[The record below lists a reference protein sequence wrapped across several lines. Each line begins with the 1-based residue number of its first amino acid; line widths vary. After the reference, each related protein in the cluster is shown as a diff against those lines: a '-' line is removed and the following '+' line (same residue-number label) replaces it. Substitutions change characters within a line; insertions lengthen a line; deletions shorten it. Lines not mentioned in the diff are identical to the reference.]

1 MGGGDNSGGAWRD
14 GPGGWGSRRPGDWY
28 SPEDIRQFR
37 EEARRWIGQGRELR
51 DVLRQQ
57 NIDPR
62 ELDEILKRLREL
74 EDGRNYR
81 DANEL
86 LRLQEQVA
94 EGLKRFEYG
103 LRRKVGD
110 EADRALV
117 SGSDEVPQEFRKL
130 VEEYYRSLSKG
141 KQ

>member
-1 MGGGDNSGGAWRD
+1 MAN
-14 GPGGWGSRRPGDWY
+14 
-28 SPEDIRQFR
+28 EIK
-37 EEARRWIGQGRELR
+37 
-51 DVLRQQ
+51 VMV
-57 NIDPR
+57 IDPKEIDAILR
-62 ELDEILKRLREL
+62 NLRALDDDRVYQDVAEL
-74 EDGRNYR
+74 
-81 DANEL
+81 A
-86 LRLQEQVA
+86 RLQTEVT

>member
-1 MGGGDNSGGAWRD
+1 MGGGDNTAARGATVLAVGAAGVPAIGTAPKTSASSAKKRAA
-14 GPGGWGSRRPGDWY
+14 GSARAASCATCCGSRT
-28 SPEDIRQFR
+28 SIRK
-37 EEARRWIGQGRELR
+37 
-51 DVLRQQ
+51 
-57 NIDPR
+57 